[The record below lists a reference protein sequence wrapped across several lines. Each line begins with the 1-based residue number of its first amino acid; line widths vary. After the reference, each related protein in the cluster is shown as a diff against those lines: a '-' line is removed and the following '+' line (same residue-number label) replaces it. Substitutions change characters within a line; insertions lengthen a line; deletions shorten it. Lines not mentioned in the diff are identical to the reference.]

1 MNKRNLPRT
10 AFKPG
15 TSGNPRGKPRGTLNK
30 ATHAVL
36 ALLEGEAD
44 AITRVCIE
52 AAKQGDMTAV
62 RLILERLAPPARER
76 PVNITLP
83 NTSTING
90 LSEAQAA
97 IVQAVAAGDL
107 LPGEAATLANII
119 EARRKALETLELE
132 QRIAAL
138 EEAANAKT

>member
-30 ATHAVL
+30 ATQAVM

-83 NTSTING
+83 NTSTIIG
-90 LSEAQAA
+90 VSEAQAA

-107 LPGEAATLANII
+107 LPGEATALANII

-138 EEAANAKT
+138 EGKTK

>member
-15 TSGNPRGKPRGTLNK
+15 TSGNPKGKPRGTLNK

-52 AAKQGDMTAV
+52 AAKQGDMAAV

-83 NTSTING
+83 DTSTIIG
-90 LSEAQAA
+90 VSEAQAA

-107 LPGEAATLANII
+107 LPGEATALANII

-138 EEAANAKT
+138 EGKSK

>member
-83 NTSTING
+83 NTSTIVG
-90 LSEAQAA
+90 VSEAQAA
-97 IVQAVAAGDL
+97 IVQAVAVGDL
-107 LPGEAATLANII
+107 MPGEAATLANII
-119 EARRKALETLELE
+119 EARRKSLESLELE
-132 QRIAAL
+132 ARISAL
-138 EEAANAKT
+138 EAASDAKT

>member
-62 RLILERLAPPARER
+62 RLVLERLCPPARER
-76 PVNITLP
+76 PLNIELP
-83 NTSTING
+83 NVATISG
-90 LSEAQAA
+90 IAEAQAA
-97 IVQAVAAGDL
+97 VVEAVAVGDL

-119 EARRKALETLELE
+119 EARRKSLESLELE
-132 QRIAAL
+132 ARISAL
-138 EEAANAKT
+138 EAASDAKT